1 MNKKEFNKNVKM
13 LEKNGIIVSKGE
25 DFSVELEC
33 YTNGGGDIIINLDEP
48 SKEKLQECID
58 GFDINMEVILWWPNG
73 QKGNGVPFDNIRD
86 HYNDYEEWLNKMQE
100 ICNRL
105 QY

>member
-33 YTNGGGDIIINLDEP
+33 YTNGGGDIIISLNEP
-48 SKEKLQECID
+48 SKDCLQEYID
-58 GFDINMEVILWWPNG
+58 NFDINMEVILWWPNG
-73 QKGNGVPFDNIRD
+73 ERGNGVPFVNIRD
-86 HYNDYEEWLNKMQE
+86 HYNDYEEWLDKMQE
-100 ICNRL
+100 ICDML
-105 QY
+105 PY